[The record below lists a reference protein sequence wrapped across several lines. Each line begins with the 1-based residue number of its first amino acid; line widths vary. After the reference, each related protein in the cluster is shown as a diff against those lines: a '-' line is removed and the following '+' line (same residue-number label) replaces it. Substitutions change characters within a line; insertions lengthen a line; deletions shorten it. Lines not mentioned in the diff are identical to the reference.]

1 MPVMPETVTTA
12 GTAPGGPAPPAID
25 PHSDAKALTF
35 WQKFMY
41 ALGNF
46 AQGVG
51 PAIVV
56 GWLQYYYTKTEA
68 ALDGKVTT
76 DAAAGVAF
84 LSYAVFGYI
93 AGGARMMEA
102 ISNPVFGFL
111 SDRTTSKLGRRR
123 PFVLFL
129 APVLVLALICMWF
142 PPAARASAANGVWL
156 GAFLGLFWLA
166 YAGVVGPYLSLLP
179 EITPYLKERISLSAI
194 MGGLEVLGMLVSTLV
209 AGMVIDAYRAGVRLF
224 GIPLDGY
231 KLLALGVGLL
241 TFVCLWLAMRFVK
254 ETPHSA
260 AKEVPF
266 QVGPA
271 IRHTF
276 RNRLFVPYV
285 LSVSFFRIGID
296 SVIVAMPFLVGRVLL
311 KKEDLA
317 GQLQA
322 VVVLGAAVMFPLV
335 SVLANKYGK
344 RRIYNIGLAGFAAG
358 LPLLYFVGQSPFI
371 GWGIIKLLGACGAT
385 FANPFAAAQMAH
397 IIAVLIIIA
406 FPISTSFVLPRAIF
420 ADVVDEDEKLT
431 GYRREGMYN
440 GMEGIV
446 SKTAAALV
454 PLITTQLFKFF
465 GAEPGHHLGV
475 LLVGPVAGVFVVFGL
490 IAFLRY
496 PLRD

>member
-1 MPVMPETVTTA
+1 MPETA
-12 GTAPGGPAPPAID
+12 APEGTAPGGTPRPAID
-25 PHSDAKALTF
+25 PHSDARALTF

-76 DAAAGVAF
+76 DPAAGAAF

-102 ISNPVFGFL
+102 ISNPVFGYL
-111 SDRTTSKLGRRR
+111 SDRTTSRFGRRR

-129 APVLVLALICMWF
+129 APVLVLTLILMWF

-156 GAFLGLFWLA
+156 GAFLALFWLA

-179 EITPYLKERISLSAI
+179 EITPYLKERINLSAI

-209 AGMVIDAYRAGVRLF
+209 AGMVIDAYRQGVRLL
-224 GIPLDGY
+224 GLPLDGY

-241 TFVCLWLAMRFVK
+241 TLVCLWLAMRFVK

-266 QVGPA
+266 QLGAAV
-271 IRHTF
+271 RHTF

-322 VVVLGAAVMFPLV
+322 VVVLGAAAMFPLV
-335 SVLANKYGK
+335 SWLAGKYGK
-344 RRIYNIGLAGFAAG
+344 RRIYNLGLAGFAAG
-358 LPLLYFVGQSPFI
+358 LPLLYFVGQTPFI
-371 GWGIIKLLGACGAT
+371 GWGVVKLLGLCGAT
-385 FANPFAAAQMAH
+385 FASPFVAAQMAH

-406 FPISTSFVLPRAIF
+406 FPISTSFVLPRAVF

-454 PLITTQLFKFF
+454 PLITTQLFKLF
-465 GAEPGHHLGV
+465 GAEPGHNLGV
-475 LLVGPVAGVFVVFGL
+475 LLVGPVAGVFVFLGL

-496 PLRD
+496 PLKD